1 MLNSTN
7 ATNLYTQ
14 FMDVQKHP
22 QSSIPNVAKRDGF
35 IASTQLNTHE
45 DQEKNGHALT
55 KAVASIAI
63 IGGVIGFLFTR
74 NGSSKFYKKINA
86 YVQKLDDKISE
97 YKQKNPQLTAIQNVY
112 FKLSQGWKKIFE
124 WIGATNNLTAAK
136 DIGFR
141 ALCDKIYLTKPMNWI
156 TNQFKKITIATSR
169 KAYEKARN
177 ITDNNIAELRK
188 ILPDIK
194 DIQLRKTMEEYI
206 NKLQQEVSG
215 ITTATTRQ
223 QRLERIEANTQNLGK
238 EVGEELLDIVKDL
251 KNKGEKLR
259 LYRTEVLASKGKK
272 ELADEL
278 RTARRS
284 FTYDINDK
292 TKELNTIC
300 DFVRQAV
307 KNEDYDSKVIL
318 KDIRKLIKKYSSVKG
333 EKEKTERLEVIKEL
347 NSKVAQLKNQFTKNG
362 KYSQETQKVIEGKT
376 EEIIS
381 ILDNTT
387 DDMGTIEKM
396 LTALKT
402 AGFKKENPK
411 ACARAT
417 ALTKEIKKA
426 AETAFDS
433 EMKLYD
439 KFAEYS
445 VGSAPTDAVG
455 MLLPIILGG
464 YAVSKGENKD
474 EKLSATLKAGIPII
488 GGVATTFIAAAKM
501 MTNMQ
506 GLLIGMAT
514 GLVLNALGS
523 KADESYKHYQENSL
537 FTQKA
542 IAAYKQSMQKSETV

>member
-1 MLNSTN
+1 MPVH
-7 ATNLYTQ
+7 LYICTQ
-14 FMDVQKHP
+14 P
-22 QSSIPNVAKRDGF
+22 EI
-35 IASTQLNTHE
+35 
-45 DQEKNGHALT
+45 
-55 KAVASIAI
+55 
-63 IGGVIGFLFTR
+63 
-74 NGSSKFYKKINA
+74 
-86 YVQKLDDKISE
+86 
-97 YKQKNPQLTAIQNVY
+97 PQLTAIQNVY

-136 DIGFR
+136 DIGFK

-223 QRLERIEANTQNLGK
+223 QRLDRIEANTQNLGK

-376 EEIIS
+376 EEITS

-523 KADESYKHYQENSL
+523 KADESYKRYQENSL

>member
-22 QSSIPNVAKRDGF
+22 QSSIPNVAKRDDF
-35 IASTQLNTHE
+35 IASTQLNAHE

-223 QRLERIEANTQNLGK
+223 QRLDRIEANTQNLGK

-362 KYSQETQKVIEGKT
+362 KYSQETQKVIEGKI
-376 EEIIS
+376 EEITS

-506 GLLIGMAT
+506 GLLMGMAT

-523 KADESYKHYQENSL
+523 KADESYKRYQENNL

-542 IAAYKQSMQKSETV
+542 IAAYKQSMQKSETM